1 MKKKIIICVIIVVFV
16 IAFALI
22 IFSKTSTKGTDKKI
36 IGETDITKKS
46 YGYPVISLLTYNNKK
61 IKIEAGYYRYGDVNL
76 DGVVDD
82 QDIEEIDAMINTQ
95 LSYTKEQKLLADV
108 DESGKV
114 NSKDIS
120 VFKTYFKKNGAV
132 KYDLRK
138 DTLEYCLTTINN
150 SSTCV
155 WKKTNEFPTPEVRDY
170 YGFVRQKNTS
180 VISESQKF
188 SKSGIGIEDA
198 GIKE

>member
-1 MKKKIIICVIIVVFV
+1 M
-16 IAFALI
+16 
-22 IFSKTSTKGTDKKI
+22 
-36 IGETDITKKS
+36 
-46 YGYPVISLLTYNNKK
+46 
-61 IKIEAGYYRYGDVNL
+61 
-76 DGVVDD
+76 
-82 QDIEEIDAMINTQ
+82 
-95 LSYTKEQKLLADV
+95 
-108 DESGKV
+108 
-114 NSKDIS
+114 
-120 VFKTYFKKNGAV
+120 
-132 KYDLRK
+132 
-138 DTLEYCLTTINN
+138 EYCLTTINN

>member
-1 MKKKIIICVIIVVFV
+1 MKKKIIICVIILVLAIAVV
-16 IAFALI
+16 LI
-22 IFSKTSTKGTDKKI
+22 MLSKANIKGTDKKM

-46 YGYPVISLLTYNNKK
+46 YGYPIISLLTYNNKK

-82 QDIEEIDAMINTQ
+82 QDIEEIDTMINTQ
-95 LSYTKEQKLLADV
+95 LSYTKEQRLLADV

-138 DTLEYCLTTINN
+138 DTLEYCLTTANN

-155 WKKTNEFPTPEVRDY
+155 WKKTNEFEASEIRDY
-170 YGFVRQKNTS
+170 YGFVRQKNTL

-188 SKSGIGIEDA
+188 SKEGMNEIDKREI
-198 GIKE
+198 